1 MDVLSKTPLYES
13 STGFLRTVWQ
23 SIPSSVVHSL
33 TEVHTDE
40 HREAFGLQIFS
51 LGSDF

>member
-1 MDVLSKTPLYES
+1 MDVLSKTPLYGP

-23 SIPSSVVHSL
+23 SVSSGVVHSL

-40 HREAFGLQIFS
+40 RRGALGLQIFS
-51 LGSDF
+51 SGSDF